1 MQLRVLSWNLFHGRD
16 FAPDPALHTWRSR
29 ILRLD
34 ERNATHLQVNR
45 DLLPEFSG
53 TLARAEWDVAALQ
66 ECPPRWASE
75 LARATGAEAHLAL
88 TSRNS
93 LGALRATLAQANP
106 DLIASNEGGSNLTL
120 VRPPAGRIEDRGER
134 ELRAHPE
141 RRALALTRLGPGV
154 VVANLHASTA
164 DPNAAV
170 EVALA
175 ARDAI
180 EWAGERPHRP
190 RRRLQR
196 HAGTERRVR
205 RTRRAGLL
213 TPVLRTSDRPRPRPR
228 PGRDRAAESVAAR
241 GARGDPGRPGD
252 QAVRPCPR
260 RCNAG
265 VRATCAPSG
274 REIVPAEGQERD
286 RRRSGWRRPRVG
298 RRARRR
304 PAERSASPRRPAER
318 SASPRRR
325 HRSSA
330 RPARSDKSVQ
340 AFRDELDRSLTL
352 SRDRLQ
358 EVFDDAVKRGRM
370 TRDDANELVSS
381 LVTRGRQA
389 SDDMIRDLEK
399 LIEQARKGVESRV
412 DPARQARQR
421 HRGPRLAHGARR
433 GRSCARRAP
442 TRFAAGRARPAAR
455 SRPTTS

>member
-53 TLARAEWDVAALQ
+53 MLARAEWDVAALQ
-66 ECPPRWASE
+66 ECPPRWASD

-180 EWAGERPHRP
+180 EWAGDAPIILAGDFNVTPEQSGVFDELAELGFSRPSSEQAIDHVLARGLDVIEAP
-190 RRRLQR
+190 RAWPPEAREVTQDGLAIRLSD
-196 HAGTERRVR
+196 HA
-205 RTRRAGLL
+205 
-213 TPVLRTSDRPRPRPR
+213 P
-228 PGRDRAAESVAAR
+228 VAATL
-241 GARGDPGRPGD
+241 ACELPG
-252 QAVRPCPR
+252 
-260 RCNAG
+260 
-265 VRATCAPSG
+265 
-274 REIVPAEGQERD
+274 
-286 RRRSGWRRPRVG
+286 
-298 RRARRR
+298 
-304 PAERSASPRRPAER
+304 AERA
-318 SASPRRR
+318 
-325 HRSSA
+325 
-330 RPARSDKSVQ
+330 
-340 AFRDELDRSLTL
+340 
-352 SRDRLQ
+352 
-358 EVFDDAVKRGRM
+358 
-370 TRDDANELVSS
+370 
-381 LVTRGRQA
+381 
-389 SDDMIRDLEK
+389 
-399 LIEQARKGVESRV
+399 
-412 DPARQARQR
+412 
-421 HRGPRLAHGARR
+421 
-433 GRSCARRAP
+433 
-442 TRFAAGRARPAAR
+442 
-455 SRPTTS
+455 